1 LEYPFFR
8 FHSCGRAAL
17 PALSGEKKGERQMR
31 MMRITIF
38 ILGFLSLFP
47 GSTIGT
53 AADYPQRP
61 IRMIIPWSA
70 GGGSDV
76 LCRAFQ
82 PAFEKELGQRILIEN
97 IPAGATKV
105 GTMEL
110 LKAKPD
116 GYTLLFS
123 NEAWIPRYYAKIY
136 DTKVWEQMIPVGNV
150 TSEPLAFIEVRAESP
165 FKTWADLAK
174 AAKENPGK
182 LSCGNP
188 GTGSPLDIVFKEM
201 TEKAGINIR
210 YVPFAG
216 GGPTKIAM
224 LGGHVDMRLCQP
236 PEAIAMIRAGKSRGL
251 AVSSVERMKALPDVP
266 TFKELGL
273 ISGDLYTLIRGV
285 WGPPKLPSN
294 LVNTITKKIEKATQ
308 DPAFIKIAQDEFI
321 YTVNYQSPEQVK
333 AFLLRFDKEF
343 GPTLAEANK

>member
-1 LEYPFFR
+1 LR
-8 FHSCGRAAL
+8 GRAAL
-17 PALSGEKKGERQMR
+17 PALFGEKKGERG

-38 ILGFLSLFP
+38 ILGLLSLFP
-47 GSTIGT
+47 WSTIGMT
-53 AADYPQRP
+53 ADYPQRP

-123 NEAWIPRYYAKIY
+123 NEAWIPRYYAKVY

-150 TSEPLAFIEVRAESP
+150 TIEPLAFIEVRTESP
-165 FKTWADLAK
+165 FKTWADVVK

-188 GTGSPLDIVFKEM
+188 GVGSPLDIVFNEI
-201 TEKAGINIR
+201 TEGAGIKIR
-210 YVPFAG
+210 YVPFTG
-216 GGPTKIAM
+216 GGPSKIAM
-224 LGGHVDMRLCQP
+224 LGGHIDFRLCQP

-251 AVSSVERMKALPDVP
+251 AVSTNERMKALPDVP

-273 ISGDLYTLIRGV
+273 RGGDLYTILRGF

-294 LVNTITKKIEKATQ
+294 LVNTITKMIEKATK
-308 DPAFIKIAQDEFI
+308 DPAFIKIAQDDFI
-321 YTVNYQSPEQVK
+321 YTVDYRSPEQVK
-333 AFLLRFDKEF
+333 AFVLKFDKEF
-343 GPTLAEANK
+343 GPRLAEMNK

>member
-1 LEYPFFR
+1 VF
-8 FHSCGRAAL
+8 
-17 PALSGEKKGERQMR
+17 KERRKR
-31 MMRITIF
+31 MKNSKIKVF
-38 ILGFLSLFP
+38 ILGFLFLFSWAP
-47 GSTIGT
+47 LGM
-53 AADYPQRP
+53 AAGFPERP

-97 IPAGATKV
+97 IPAGSTKI

-123 NEAWIPRYYAKIY
+123 NEAWIPRYYAKVY
-136 DTKVWEQMIPVGNV
+136 DTKVWEQMIPIGNV
-150 TSEPLAFIEVRAESP
+150 TSEPVAFLEVRAESP
-165 FKTWADLAK
+165 FRTWDDVVK

-188 GTGSPLDIVFKEM
+188 GVGSPLDIVFKEI

-251 AVSSVERMKALPDVP
+251 AVSTDQRMKALPDVP

-294 LVNTITKKIEKATQ
+294 LVNTISKMMEKATK
-308 DPAFIKIAQDEFI
+308 DPTFIKIAQDEFI
-321 YTVNYQSPEQVK
+321 YTVDYRTSEQVR
-333 AFLLRFDKEF
+333 AFVTKFDKEF
-343 GPTLAEANK
+343 GPKLAELNK

>member
-1 LEYPFFR
+1 
-8 FHSCGRAAL
+8 
-17 PALSGEKKGERQMR
+17 MR
-31 MMRITIF
+31 KIGITIF
-38 ILGFLSLFP
+38 ICGFLSLSP
-47 GSTIGT
+47 WITIGM

-82 PAFEKELGQRILIEN
+82 PAFEKELGQRILVEN
-97 IPAGATKV
+97 IPAGSTKI

-110 LKAKPD
+110 MKAKPD

-123 NEAWIPRYYAKIY
+123 NEAWIPRYYAKVY
-136 DTKVWEQMIPVGNV
+136 DTKVWEQMVPVGNV
-150 TSEPLAFIEVRAESP
+150 TSESLAFIEVRAESP
-165 FKTWADLAK
+165 FKTWADLVK
-174 AAKENPGK
+174 AARENPGK

-188 GTGSPLDIVFKEM
+188 GVGSPLDIVFKEM
-201 TEKAGINIR
+201 TEKAGINIQ

-216 GGPTKIAM
+216 GGASKIAL
-224 LGGHVDMRLCQP
+224 LGGHVDLRLCQP
-236 PEAIAMIRAGKSRGL
+236 TEAIALIRAGKSRGL
-251 AVSSVERMKALPDVP
+251 AVSTDQRMKALPDVP

-273 ISGDLYTLIRGV
+273 LSGELYTLIRGF

-294 LVNTITKKIEKATQ
+294 LVSTITKKIEKATK

-321 YTVNYQSPEQVK
+321 YRVDYRSPEQVK
-333 AFLLRFDKEF
+333 AFVLKFDKEF
-343 GPTLAEANK
+343 GPRLAELNK

>member
-1 LEYPFFR
+1 
-8 FHSCGRAAL
+8 
-17 PALSGEKKGERQMR
+17 
-31 MMRITIF
+31 MRIKIF
-38 ILGFLSLFP
+38 IFSFLFLFSLGTV
-47 GSTIGT
+47 GM
-53 AADYPQRP
+53 AADFPQKP
-61 IRMIIPWSA
+61 IRVIIPWSA

-82 PAFEKELGQRILIEN
+82 PSFEKELGQRILIEN
-97 IPAGATKV
+97 IPAGATKI

-110 LKAKPD
+110 MKSKPD

-123 NEAWIPRYYAKIY
+123 NEAWIPRYYAKVY
-136 DTKVWEQMIPVGNV
+136 DTRVWEQMEPVGNV
-150 TSEPLAFIEVRAESP
+150 TSEPLAFLEVRAESP
-165 FKTWADLAK
+165 FKTWADVVK

-188 GTGSPLDIVFKEM
+188 GVGSPLDIVFKEI

-216 GGPTKIAM
+216 GGPSKIAV

-251 AVSSVERMKALPDVP
+251 AVSTDQRMKALPDVP

-285 WGPPKLPSN
+285 WGPPKLP
-294 LVNTITKKIEKATQ
+294 VNIVNVITKMIEKATK

-321 YTVNYQSPEQVK
+321 YTVDYRSPEEVK
-333 AFLLRFDKEF
+333 AFLQKFDKEF
-343 GPTLAEANK
+343 GPKLAELNK

>member
-1 LEYPFFR
+1 
-8 FHSCGRAAL
+8 
-17 PALSGEKKGERQMR
+17 MR
-31 MMRITIF
+31 KAGITIF
-38 ILGFLSLFP
+38 ILGFLFLFP
-47 GSTIGT
+47 WGPIGM
-53 AADYPQRP
+53 AADFPQRP

-97 IPAGATKV
+97 IPAGATKI

-110 LKAKPD
+110 IKAKPD

-123 NEAWIPRYYAKIY
+123 NEAWIPRYYAKVY
-136 DTKVWEQMIPVGNV
+136 DTRVWEQMVPVGNV

-165 FKTWADLAK
+165 FKTWADLVK

-188 GTGSPLDIVFKEM
+188 GVGSPLDIVFKEI
-201 TEKAGINIR
+201 TEKAGINVR

-216 GGPTKIAM
+216 GGPTKIAL
-224 LGGHVDMRLCQP
+224 LGGHIDFRLCQP

-251 AVSSVERMKALPDVP
+251 AVSTDQRMKALPDVP

-273 ISGDLYTLIRGV
+273 ISGELYTLIRGV

-294 LVNTITKKIEKATQ
+294 LVGTITKKIEKATK
-308 DPAFIKIAQDEFI
+308 DPTFIKIAQDEFI
-321 YTVNYQSPEQVK
+321 YTVDYRSPEQVR
-333 AFLLRFDKEF
+333 AFLVKFDKEF
-343 GPTLAEANK
+343 GPRLAELHK

>member
-1 LEYPFFR
+1 MKR
-8 FHSCGRAAL
+8 K
-17 PALSGEKKGERQMR
+17 EKKMR
-31 MMRITIF
+31 KGRTTIL
-38 ILGFLSLFP
+38 ILGFLFLLP
-47 GSTIGT
+47 WGSIGM
-53 AADYPQRP
+53 AADFPQRP

-97 IPAGATKV
+97 ISAGATKV

-110 LKAKPD
+110 IKAKPD

-123 NEAWIPRYYAKIY
+123 NEAWIPRYYARVY
-136 DTKVWEQMIPVGNV
+136 DTKVWEQMEPVGNV

-165 FKTWADLAK
+165 FKTWADLVK

-188 GTGSPLDIVFKEM
+188 GVGSPLDIVFKEM
-201 TEKAGINIR
+201 TEKAGINVQ

-224 LGGHVDMRLCQP
+224 LGGHIDFRLCQP

-251 AVSSVERMKALPDVP
+251 AVSTEQRMKALPDVP

-273 ISGDLYTLIRGV
+273 ISGELYTLIRGV

-294 LVNTITKKIEKATQ
+294 LVDTITKKIEKATK

-321 YTVNYQSPEQVK
+321 YSVDYRSPEQVR
-333 AFLLRFDKEF
+333 AFLRKFDKDF
-343 GPTLAEANK
+343 GPRLAEMNK

>member
-1 LEYPFFR
+1 M
-8 FHSCGRAAL
+8 
-17 PALSGEKKGERQMR
+17 KKMG
-31 MMRITIF
+31 IKVLIW
-38 ILGFLSLFP
+38 GFLFLF
-47 GSTIGT
+47 SWATIGL
-53 AADYPQRP
+53 AADFPQRP

-82 PAFEKELGQRILIEN
+82 PAFERELGQRILIEN
-97 IPAGATKV
+97 IPAGATKI

-123 NEAWIPRYYAKIY
+123 NEAWIPRYYAKVY
-136 DTKVWEQMIPVGNV
+136 DTKVWEQMVPVGNV

-165 FKTWADLAK
+165 FKTWADIVK

-188 GTGSPLDIVFKEM
+188 GVGSPLDIVFKEI
-201 TEKAGINIR
+201 TEKAGINVR

-216 GGPTKIAM
+216 GGPSKIAM
-224 LGGHVDMRLCQP
+224 LGGHVDFRLCQP
-236 PEAIAMIRAGKSRGL
+236 PEAITMIRAGKSRGL
-251 AVSSVERMKALPDVP
+251 AVSTDQRMKALPDVP

-273 ISGDLYTLIRGV
+273 ISGELYTLIRGV

-294 LVNTITKKIEKATQ
+294 LVNTITRMIEKATK
-308 DPAFIKIAQDEFI
+308 DPAFIKIAQDEFV
-321 YTVNYQSPEQVK
+321 YTVDYRSSEQVR
-333 AFLLRFDKEF
+333 AFVMKFDREF
-343 GPTLAEANK
+343 GPKLAELNK

>member
-1 LEYPFFR
+1 MRTKFF
-8 FHSCGRAAL
+8 
-17 PALSGEKKGERQMR
+17 
-31 MMRITIF
+31 IF
-38 ILGFLSLFP
+38 GFLILFAWC
-47 GSTIGT
+47 TIGT
-53 AADYPQRP
+53 AADFPQRP

-82 PAFEKELGQRILIEN
+82 PAIEKELGQRMLIEN
-97 IPAGATKV
+97 IPAGSTKV

-123 NEAWIPRYYAKIY
+123 NEAWISRYYAKTY
-136 DTKVWEQMIPVGNV
+136 DTKVWEQMTPIGNV
-150 TSEPLAFIEVRAESP
+150 TSEPLAFVEVRAESP
-165 FKTWADLAK
+165 FKTWGDLVK

-188 GTGSPLDIVFKEM
+188 GVGSPLDIVFKEI
-201 TEKAGINIR
+201 TEQTGINVR

-216 GGPTKIAM
+216 GGKSKIAM
-224 LGGHVDMRLCQP
+224 LGGHVDFRLCQP

-251 AVSSVERMKALPDVP
+251 AVSTDKRMKALTDVP

-273 ISGDLYTLIRGV
+273 KGGEMYTIIRGV
-285 WGPPKLPSN
+285 WGPPNMPPA
-294 LVNTITKKIEKATQ
+294 LVKTITRMIEKATK
-308 DPAFIKIAQDEFI
+308 DPAFIKIAQDEFL
-321 YTVNYQSPEQVK
+321 YTVDYRSPEQVK
-333 AFLLRFDKEF
+333 AFVLKFDKEF
-343 GPTLAEANK
+343 GPKLAEINK

>member
-1 LEYPFFR
+1 MRRKWIVFF
-8 FHSCGRAAL
+8 
-17 PALSGEKKGERQMR
+17 
-31 MMRITIF
+31 II
-38 ILGFLSLFP
+38 GFLFLFSL
-47 GSTIGT
+47 GT
-53 AADYPQRP
+53 AGMAADFPQRP

-82 PAFEKELGQRILIEN
+82 PAFERELGQRLLIEN
-97 IPAGATKV
+97 IPAGSTKI

-110 LKAKPD
+110 IKAKPD

-123 NEAWIPRYYAKIY
+123 NEAWIPRYYAKVY
-136 DTKVWEQMIPVGNV
+136 DTKVWEQMVPIGNV
-150 TSEPLAFIEVRAESP
+150 TSEPLAFLEVRSESP
-165 FKTWADLAK
+165 FKTWADLVK

-188 GTGSPLDIVFKEM
+188 GVGSPLDIVFKEI

-216 GGPTKIAM
+216 GGPSKIAM

-251 AVSSVERMKALPDVP
+251 GVSTVQRMKALPDVP

-273 ISGDLYTLIRGV
+273 ITGDLYTLIRGV
-285 WGPPKLPSN
+285 WGPPKLPSS
-294 LVNTITKKIEKATQ
+294 LVNTITKMIEKATK

-321 YTVNYQSPEQVK
+321 YTVDYRTSEEVK
-333 AFLLRFDKEF
+333 AFLLKFDKEF
-343 GPTLAEANK
+343 GPKLAELNK